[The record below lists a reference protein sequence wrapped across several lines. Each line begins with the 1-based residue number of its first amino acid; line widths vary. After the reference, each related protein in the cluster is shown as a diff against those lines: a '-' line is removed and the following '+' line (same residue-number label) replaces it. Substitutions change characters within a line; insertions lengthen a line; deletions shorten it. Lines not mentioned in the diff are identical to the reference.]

1 MGGDEFIMNKIYD
14 LLSNYDEN
22 KEEVTLSVLEKFEP
36 LLNKYSRKTYYSDMK
51 NDLVLFFLELIPK
64 IPIHKDNFKQ
74 DKYIISYINKSIR
87 NQYIL
92 LNKKYHNNLNN
103 ELSLEYKNYML
114 PVFNQSY
121 ENIELQ
127 SIIEKLTVKEKQVII
142 YRYKCNLSFAD
153 IAKITHK
160 SRQCVYKTHKR
171 AINKLRNF
179 LIII

>member
-1 MGGDEFIMNKIYD
+1 MNKIYD

-92 LNKKYHNNLNN
+92 LNGYVLN
-103 ELSLEYKNYML
+103 
-114 PVFNQSY
+114 
-121 ENIELQ
+121 
-127 SIIEKLTVKEKQVII
+127 
-142 YRYKCNLSFAD
+142 KC
-153 IAKITHK
+153 
-160 SRQCVYKTHKR
+160 
-171 AINKLRNF
+171 
-179 LIII
+179 